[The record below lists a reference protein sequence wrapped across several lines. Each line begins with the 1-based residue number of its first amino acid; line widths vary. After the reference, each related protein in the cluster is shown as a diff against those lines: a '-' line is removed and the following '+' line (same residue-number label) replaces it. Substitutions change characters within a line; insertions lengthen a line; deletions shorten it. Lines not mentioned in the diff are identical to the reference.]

1 MSIQKFKPIIWA
13 KTIEEALERDSV
25 FYENC
30 NHQYEGLAK
39 KPGDSIKILGLGKP
53 TTRHFSD
60 GKLHELATPETIEDL
75 SMTLPINQVVDFN
88 FFVDDLDKRQA
99 EGNVLEMYTEE
110 AKDEILQRHDLYIAN
125 FALDKN
131 ANVFN
136 KSNTSAATVDTI
148 LGMID
153 KAYTALLKNDVKPST
168 KVTLTLDYDHLELL
182 RRAYEKLDTNNSAM
196 MKNGIMGMYHNI
208 VIKASNNVATKD
220 GFAYMQLKTDRAIS
234 FVKPHMHLE
243 AYKPEKY
250 FGDAV
255 KGYSIYDGALT
266 RAKEMVVIK
275 SKVS

>member
-1 MSIQKFKPIIWA
+1 MSIQKFKPIVWA
-13 KTIEEALERDSV
+13 KTIEEGLERDSV

-53 TTRHFSD
+53 STRQFSD
-60 GKLHELATPETIEDL
+60 GKLHELETPETIEDL

-99 EGNVLEMYTEE
+99 EGNVLDMYTEE
-110 AKDEILQRHDLYIAN
+110 AKDEILQHHDLYIAN

-196 MKNGIMGMYHNI
+196 LKNGVMGMYHNI

-220 GFAYMQLKTDRAIS
+220 GYAYMQLKTDRAIS

-275 SKVS
+275 SKIS